1 MNALQRDLKKLVPL
15 VESLGAE
22 RVESDPHRQRFHV
35 QPTVGWLNDPNG
47 LCRIGDTYHVYIMI
61 CASEDVGNA
70 DPQAL
75 VMAVNASLAVERV
88 GMPEAQII
96 LAQAVTYIA
105 TAPKSNRSCEAV
117 FQAMQEVQATGDLP
131 IPAHL
136 QDAHYKGAA
145 KLGHGTGYKY
155 AHDYPND
162 YVEQQYLPY
171 ELSGRE
177 FYQPSGNGY
186 EVKIR
191 EHMARIKKEAAEASS
206 ENKES

>member
-1 MNALQRDLKKLVPL
+1 MYYDLI
-15 VESLGAE
+15 
-22 RVESDPHRQRFHV
+22 F
-35 QPTVGWLNDPNG
+35 
-47 LCRIGDTYHVYIMI
+47 DTGHPDRCPVFSCDDAKHLTPHVYPGSI
-61 CASEDVGNA
+61 SEVH
-70 DPQAL
+70 
-75 VMAVNASLAVERV
+75 
-88 GMPEAQII
+88 
-96 LAQAVTYIA
+96 
-105 TAPKSNRSCEAV
+105 
-117 FQAMQEVQATGDLP
+117 ATGDLP
-131 IPAHL
+131 IPTHL

>member
-1 MNALQRDLKKLVPL
+1 M
-15 VESLGAE
+15 G
-22 RVESDPHRQRFHV
+22 
-35 QPTVGWLNDPNG
+35 
-47 LCRIGDTYHVYIMI
+47 I
-61 CASEDVGNA
+61 A
-70 DPQAL
+70 DHQAL

-88 GMPEAQII
+88 GRPEAQSI
-96 LAQAVTYIA
+96 LALAVTYFA

-117 FQAMQEVQATGDLP
+117 FQAMQEVQDTGDLP

-177 FYQPSGNGY
+177 FYQPSGYGY

-191 EHMARIKKEAAEASS
+191 EHMARIKKEAAATVTTTFRGRFETDAAIQSQLTMMLHA
-206 ENKES
+206 

>member
-1 MNALQRDLKKLVPL
+1 MCIRD
-15 VESLGAE
+15 S
-22 RVESDPHRQRFHV
+22 
-35 QPTVGWLNDPNG
+35 
-47 LCRIGDTYHVYIMI
+47 
-61 CASEDVGNA
+61 
-70 DPQAL
+70 
-75 VMAVNASLAVERV
+75 
-88 GMPEAQII
+88 
-96 LAQAVTYIA
+96 
-105 TAPKSNRSCEAV
+105 
-117 FQAMQEVQATGDLP
+117 
-131 IPAHL
+131 
-136 QDAHYKGAA
+136 YKGAA

-206 ENKES
+206 KNKES